1 MHIES
6 NEDRMNKM
14 IYKFSGKIAE
24 GRSEQK
30 ALLGGK
36 GANLAEMAS
45 LGISVPAGFTITTEV
60 CTEYYKSSPPALP
73 AGLRAEVEKSIAWM
87 GEEAGKKFA
96 DPTNPL
102 LVSVRSGARA
112 SMPGM
117 MDTIL
122 NLGLNDVTVEG
133 LAKKANNARFAYDA
147 YRRFLTMYGN
157 VVLELEHHDFEH
169 TMNDVRKDVAKRKG
183 IAIPADAEELARAVP
198 DTALE
203 TEDLKKLATLY
214 KGIIKSKTGKDFPSD
229 PFDQLMGAIDAVFRS
244 WNNNRA
250 KFYRKMNQIPE
261 EWGTAVN
268 VQLMVFGNTGDTSGT
283 GVCFTRN
290 PSTGEHKFFGEW
302 LPNAQGE
309 DVVAGIRTPQPIAKS
324 ETSGGKSLEEV
335 MPENYAQL
343 FDIQKKLETHFKDM
357 QDLEFTIEDRR
368 LYMLQTRN
376 GKRAGR
382 AMVKIAVDMV
392 KEGLIDEKTAIQRQE
407 PGRVEEL
414 LFPTVDPKEKAKP
427 IAKGLPA
434 SPGAVTGEVVFS
446 AEDAIKQT
454 AAGKKVILVRIETS
468 PEDLEG
474 MNAALGILTA
484 RGGATSHA
492 AVVARG
498 MGRSCVVGC
507 SEITIDYAGKQ
518 LSAKDK
524 AGNLIVVKAGEV
536 ITINGSAG
544 TVYVGNVAKI
554 DPELGGELGTLLEW
568 CDKHSRMKVRT
579 NADTPT
585 QAKQARDRGAQG
597 IGLCRTEHM
606 FFEADRIKA
615 VREMILSSTVEARE
629 KALAKLLPYQTGDF
643 IGLFKEMNGYP
654 VTIRLLDPP
663 LHEFLPN
670 KKEQIEE
677 LAKEMGVSVKDLDK
691 KVSDLHEFNP
701 MLGHRG
707 CRLGITF
714 PEISRMQ
721 FRAILTAACKV
732 KKEGVNVIPEIMIPL
747 ALSKLELDL
756 LKVDCVKVAEEVFKA
771 EGVTVD
777 YKYGTMIELPR
788 AALLADEL
796 AQTAEFFSFGT
807 NDLTQTTLGMSRDD
821 AGKFLPE
828 YVDKK
833 ILKYEP
839 FVSIDQEGVGQLV
852 KMGCDKG
859 KKTRPEISLG
869 VCGEH
874 GGDPNSI
881 DFFERAG
888 LKYVSCSPF
897 RVPIARVAA
906 AKAALDNAKK

>member
-1 MHIES
+1 
-6 NEDRMNKM
+6 MNKM

-60 CTEYYKSSPPALP
+60 CTEYYKSSPPRIP
-73 AGLRAEVEKSIAWM
+73 EGLRAEVEKSIAWM

-183 IAIPADAEELARAVP
+183 IAVPADAEELARVVP

-203 TEDLKKLATLY
+203 TDDLKKLVSLY
-214 KGIIKSKTGKDFPSD
+214 KGIIKTKTGKDFPSD
-229 PFDQLMGAIDAVFRS
+229 PFEQLMGAIDAVFRS

-268 VQLMVFGNTGDTSGT
+268 VQMMVFGNTGDTSGT

-343 FDIQKKLETHFKDM
+343 FDIQKKLENHFKDM

-392 KEGLIDEKTAIQRQE
+392 NEGLIDEKTAIQRQE

-446 AEDAIKQT
+446 AEDAIKET

-524 AGNLIVVKAGEV
+524 AGNVIVVKAGEL

-606 FFEADRIKA
+606 FFEADRIAA

-670 KKEQIEE
+670 KPEQIAE
-677 LAKEMGVSVKDLDK
+677 LAKTMGVSVADLNK

-771 EGVTVD
+771 EGVTVE

-859 KKTRPEISLG
+859 KQTRADISLG

-874 GGDPNSI
+874 GGAPNSI

>member
-1 MHIES
+1 MTK
-6 NEDRMNKM
+6 R
-14 IYKFSGKIAE
+14 IYLFSGKTAE

-60 CTEYYKSSPPALP
+60 CTDYYKVTPARLP
-73 AGLRAEVEKSIAWM
+73 DGLRAEVEKSIAWM
-87 GEEAGKKFA
+87 EGEAGKKFA
-96 DPTNPL
+96 DPANPL

-122 NLGLNDVTVEG
+122 NLGLNDITVEG
-133 LAKKANNARFAYDA
+133 LAKKANNPRFAYDA

-169 TMNDVRKDVAKRKG
+169 MMDDVRKDLAKRKN
-183 IAIPADAEELARAVP
+183 IAIPKDAEELARAVP
-198 DTALE
+198 DTMLE
-203 TEDLKKLATLY
+203 TDDLKKLVSLY
-214 KGIIKSKTGKDFPSD
+214 KGLIKQKTGKDFPSD
-229 PFDQLMGAIDAVFRS
+229 PYDQLMGSIDAVFRS

-268 VQLMVFGNTGDTSGT
+268 VQMMVFGNTGDTSGT

-309 DVVAGIRTPQPIAKS
+309 DVVAGIRTPQPISKS
-324 ETSGGKSLEEV
+324 DTSAGKSLEES
-335 MPENYAQL
+335 MPKCYTEL
-343 FDIQKKLETHFKDM
+343 FAIQQKLENHFKDM
-357 QDLEFTIEDRR
+357 QDLEFTIEDNR

-392 KEGLIDEKTAIQRQE
+392 KQGLIDEKTAVQRQE
-407 PGRVEEL
+407 PARVEEL

-434 SPGAVTGEVVFS
+434 SPGAVTGEVVFN
-446 AEDAIKQT
+446 AADAIKQT

-474 MNAALGILTA
+474 MNAAVGILTA

-507 SEITIDYAGKQ
+507 SEISIDYAAKQ
-518 LSAKDK
+518 ISAKSKTGDT
-524 AGNLIVVKAGEV
+524 IVVKEGEV

-554 DPELGGELGTLLEW
+554 DPELGGELGELLVW
-568 CDKHSRMKVRT
+568 CDKYARMKVRT

-585 QAKQARDRGAQG
+585 QAKQARDRGAVG

-606 FFEADRIKA
+606 FFEGERIKA
-615 VREMILSSTVEARE
+615 VREMILSSSVEARE
-629 KALAKLLPYQTGDF
+629 KALAKLIPFQTGDF
-643 IGLFKEMNGYP
+643 IGLFKEMAGFP

-670 KKEQIEE
+670 KPEQIAE
-677 LAKEMGVSVKDLDK
+677 LAKDMGVSVADLNK

-732 KKEGVNVIPEIMIPL
+732 KKEGINVIPEIMIPL
-747 ALSKLELDL
+747 ALSKLELDI
-756 LKVDCVKVAEEVFKA
+756 LKVDCLKVAEEVFKV
-771 EGVTVD
+771 EGVKVD

-788 AALLADEL
+788 AALLANEL
-796 AQTAEFFSFGT
+796 AETAEFFSFGT

-833 ILKYEP
+833 IMKYEP

-852 KMGCDKG
+852 KMGCEKG
-859 KKTRPEISLG
+859 KQTRPDISLG

-906 AKAALDNAKK
+906 GKAALDNAKK

>member
-1 MHIES
+1 M
-6 NEDRMNKM
+6 KM
-14 IYKFSGKIAE
+14 IYKFSGKVCDGKAD
-24 GRSEQK
+24 QK
-30 ALLGGK
+30 NLLGGK

-60 CTEYYKSSPPALP
+60 CTEYYKSTPPKLP
-73 AGLRAEVEKSIAWM
+73 AGLAEEIKKAMQWM
-87 GEEAGKKFA
+87 GEEAGKQFA
-96 DPTNPL
+96 DPANPL

-122 NLGLNDVTVEG
+122 NLGLNDITVEG
-133 LAKKANNARFAYDA
+133 LAKKANNPRFAYDA

-169 TMNDVRKDVAKRKG
+169 LMHDVRKDVAKRKN
-183 IAIPADAEELARAVP
+183 IAIPTDHEELARAVP

-203 TEDLKKLATLY
+203 AEDLKKLANLY
-214 KGIIKSKTGKDFPSD
+214 KGLIKEKTGKDFPSD
-229 PFDQLMGAIDAVFRS
+229 PFEQLLGAIDAVFRS

-268 VQLMVFGNTGDTSGT
+268 VQMMVFGNTGDTSGT

-309 DVVAGIRTPQPIAKS
+309 DVVAGIRTPQPISKS

-335 MPENYAQL
+335 MPDNYKQL
-343 FDIQKKLETHFKDM
+343 FDIQLKLENHFKDM
-357 QDLEFTIEDRR
+357 QDLEFTVEDRR

-392 KEGLIDEKTAIQRQE
+392 KSGLITERAAIQRQE

-446 AEDAIKQT
+446 AEEAIKQT

-474 MNAALGILTA
+474 MNAAIGILTA

-507 SEITIDYAGKQ
+507 SEISIDYKAQ
-518 LSAKDK
+518 LLTTKTK
-524 AGNLIVVKAGEV
+524 TGETITVKAGDI

-544 TVYVGNVAKI
+544 TVYTGDVAKI
-554 DPELGGELGTLLEW
+554 DPELGGELGELLEW
-568 CDKHSRMKVRT
+568 CDKHARMKVRT

-585 QAKQARDRGAQG
+585 QARQARDRGAQG

-606 FFEADRIKA
+606 FFEADRIAA
-615 VREMILSSTVEARE
+615 VREMILSSSVEARE

-643 IGLFKEMNGYP
+643 VGLFKEMKGFP

-663 LHEFLPN
+663 LHEFLPT
-670 KKEQIEE
+670 KPEQIAD
-677 LAKEMGVSVKDLDK
+677 LAKTMGVSVKDLEK

-732 KKEGVNVIPEIMIPL
+732 KKEGIDVIPEIMIPL

-756 LKVDCVKVAEEVFKA
+756 LKVDCVKVAEDVFKA
-771 EGVTVD
+771 EGVTVE

-788 AALLADEL
+788 AALLANEL
-796 AQTAEFFSFGT
+796 AETAEFFSFGT
-807 NDLTQTTLGMSRDD
+807 NDLTQTCLGMSRDD

-859 KKTRPEISLG
+859 KATRPDISLG

-874 GGDPNSI
+874 GGDPASI
-881 DFFERAG
+881 EFFERAG

>member
-1 MHIES
+1 M
-6 NEDRMNKM
+6 KM
-14 IYKFSGKIAE
+14 IYLFSGKVAE
-24 GRSEQK
+24 GNSSQK
-30 ALLGGK
+30 NLLGGK

-60 CTEYYKSSPPALP
+60 CTEYYKTPGGKMPE
-73 AGLRAEVEKSIAWM
+73 GLRAEVEKAITWM
-87 GEEAGKKFA
+87 GGEAGKKLA
-96 DPTNPL
+96 DPANPL

-133 LAKKANNARFAYDA
+133 LAKKANNPRFAYDA

-157 VVLELEHHDFEH
+157 VVLEMGHHDFEH
-169 TMNDVRKDVAKRKG
+169 LMNDVRKDVAKRKG
-183 IAIPADAEELARAVP
+183 IAIPTDAEELARAVP
-198 DTALE
+198 DTSLE
-203 TEDLKKLATLY
+203 TDDLKKLSSLY
-214 KGIIKSKTGKDFPSD
+214 KGLIKEKTGKDFPSD
-229 PFDQLMGAIDAVFRS
+229 PFDQLMGAIEAVFRS
-244 WNNNRA
+244 WNTNRA

-268 VQLMVFGNTGDTSGT
+268 VQMMVFGNTGDTSGT

-309 DVVAGIRTPQPIAKS
+309 DVVAGIRTPQPISKS
-324 ETSGGKSLEEV
+324 ETSQGKSLEEA
-335 MPENYAQL
+335 MPACYKDL
-343 FDIQKKLETHFKDM
+343 FAIQEKLENHFKDM
-357 QDLEFTIEDRR
+357 QDLEFTIEENR

-392 KEGLIDEKTAIQRQE
+392 KQGLIDEKTAISRQE

-434 SPGAVTGEVVFS
+434 SPGAVTGAIVFN
-446 AEDAIKQT
+446 AEDAIKQA

-507 SEITIDYAGKQ
+507 SEIQIDYAKKQ
-518 LSAKDK
+518 ISAKAKD
-524 AGNLIVVKAGEV
+524 GSTIVVKGGET

-544 TVYVGNVAKI
+544 TVYVGDVAKI

-568 CDKHSRMKVRT
+568 CDKHARMKVRT

-585 QAKQARDRGAQG
+585 QARQARERGAQG

-606 FFEADRIKA
+606 FFEADRIAA

-643 IGLFKEMNGYP
+643 VGLFKEMNGYP

-670 KKEQIEE
+670 NEEQIAD
-677 LAKEMGVSVKDLDK
+677 LAKTMGVSVETLNK

-732 KKEGVNVIPEIMIPL
+732 KKEGINVLPEIMIPL
-747 ALSKLELDL
+747 ALSKTELDL

-771 EGVTVD
+771 EDVKVD

-788 AALLADEL
+788 AALMANEL
-796 AQTAEFFSFGT
+796 AESAEFFSFGT

-852 KMGCDKG
+852 KMGCDRG
-859 KKTRPEISLG
+859 KSTRPDISLG

-874 GGDPNSI
+874 GGDPVSI

-906 AKAALDNAKK
+906 AKAAIDNAK

>member
-1 MHIES
+1 MTK
-6 NEDRMNKM
+6 R
-14 IYKFSGKIAE
+14 IYLFSGKTAE

-60 CTEYYKSSPPALP
+60 CTDYYKTTPPRLP
-73 AGLRAEVEKSIAWM
+73 DGLRAEVEKSIAWM
-87 GEEAGKKFA
+87 EGEAGKKFA
-96 DPTNPL
+96 DPANPL

-122 NLGLNDVTVEG
+122 NLGLNDITVEG
-133 LAKKANNARFAYDA
+133 LAKKANNPRFAYDA

-169 TMNDVRKDVAKRKG
+169 MMDDVRKDLAKRKN
-183 IAIPADAEELARAVP
+183 IAIPKDAEELARAVP
-198 DTALE
+198 DTMLE
-203 TEDLKKLATLY
+203 TDDLKKLVSLY
-214 KGIIKSKTGKDFPSD
+214 KGLIKQKTGKDFPSD
-229 PFDQLMGAIDAVFRS
+229 PYDQLMGSIDAVFRS

-268 VQLMVFGNTGDTSGT
+268 VQMMVFGNTGDTSGT

-290 PSTGEHKFFGEW
+290 PSTGEHRFFGEW

-309 DVVAGIRTPQPIAKS
+309 DVVAGIRTPQPISKS
-324 ETSGGKSLEEV
+324 DTSAGKSLEES
-335 MPENYAQL
+335 MPKCYTEL
-343 FDIQKKLETHFKDM
+343 FAIQQKLENHFKDM
-357 QDLEFTIEDRR
+357 QDLEFTIEDNR

-392 KEGLIDEKTAIQRQE
+392 KQGLIDEKTAVQRQE
-407 PGRVEEL
+407 PARVEEL

-434 SPGAVTGEVVFS
+434 SPGAVTGAVVFN
-446 AEDAIKQT
+446 AADAIKQT

-474 MNAALGILTA
+474 MNAAVGILTA

-507 SEITIDYAGKQ
+507 SEISIDYAAKQ
-518 LSAKDK
+518 ISTKTKTGDT
-524 AGNLIVVKAGEV
+524 IVVKEGEV

-554 DPELGGELGTLLEW
+554 DPELGGELGELLTW
-568 CDKHSRMKVRT
+568 CDKYARMKVRT

-585 QAKQARDRGAQG
+585 QARQARERGAVG

-606 FFEADRIKA
+606 FFEGERIKA
-615 VREMILSSTVEARE
+615 VREMILSSSVEARE
-629 KALAKLLPYQTGDF
+629 KALAKLIPYQTGDF
-643 IGLFKEMNGYP
+643 IGLFKEMAGFP

-670 KKEQIEE
+670 KPEQIAE
-677 LAKEMGVSVKDLDK
+677 LAKDMGVSVADLNK

-732 KKEGVNVIPEIMIPL
+732 KKEGINVIPEIMIPL
-747 ALSKLELDL
+747 ALSKLELDI
-756 LKVDCVKVAEEVFKA
+756 LKVDCLKVAEEVFKA
-771 EGVTVD
+771 EGVKVD

-788 AALLADEL
+788 AALLANEL
-796 AQTAEFFSFGT
+796 AETAEFFSFGT

-833 ILKYEP
+833 IMKYEP

-852 KMGCDKG
+852 KMGCEKG
-859 KKTRPEISLG
+859 KKTRPDISLG

-906 AKAALDNAKK
+906 GKAALDNAK

>member
-1 MHIES
+1 MT
-6 NEDRMNKM
+6 KM
-14 IYKFSGKIAE
+14 IYLFSGKTAE

-60 CTEYYKSSPPALP
+60 CTEYYKTPGGKLP

-87 GEEAGKKFA
+87 AGEAGKKLA
-96 DPTNPL
+96 DPINPL

-133 LAKKANNARFAYDA
+133 LAKKSNNPRFAYDA

-169 TMNDVRKDVAKRKG
+169 LMNDVRKDVAKRKN
-183 IAIPADAEELARAVP
+183 IAIPKDAEELARAVP

-203 TEDLKKLATLY
+203 ANDLKKLVQSY
-214 KGIIKSKTGKDFPSD
+214 KALIKEKTGKDFPSD
-229 PFDQLMGAIDAVFRS
+229 PFDQLMGSIDAVFRS

-268 VQLMVFGNTGDTSGT
+268 VQMMVFGNTGDTSGT

-309 DVVAGIRTPQPIAKS
+309 DVVAGIRTPQPISKS

-335 MPENYAQL
+335 MPKCYSEL
-343 FDIQKKLETHFKDM
+343 FSIQEKLETHFKDM
-357 QDLEFTIEDRR
+357 QDLEFTIEDNR

-392 KEGLIDEKTAIQRQE
+392 KQGLIDEKTAIQRQE

-427 IAKGLPA
+427 IAKGLAA

-446 AEDAIKQT
+446 AEAAVKQT
-454 AAGKKVILVRIETS
+454 LAGKKVILVRIETS

-507 SEITIDYAGKQ
+507 SEISIDYKAQ
-518 LSAKDK
+518 LLTTKTK
-524 AGNLIVVKAGEV
+524 TGETFTVKAGDV

-544 TVYVGNVAKI
+544 TVYTGNVAKI
-554 DPELGGELGTLLEW
+554 DPELGGELGILLDW
-568 CDKHSRMKVRT
+568 CDKHARMKVRA

-606 FFEADRIKA
+606 FFEADRIAA
-615 VREMILSSTVEARE
+615 VREMILSSDVVARE
-629 KALAKLLPYQTGDF
+629 KALAKLLPFQVGDF
-643 IGLFKEMNGYP
+643 VGLFKEMAGFP

-670 KKEQIEE
+670 KPEQIAA
-677 LAKEMGVSVKDLDK
+677 LANTMKVSVKDLEK

-707 CRLGITF
+707 CRLAITY
-714 PEISRMQ
+714 PEISTMQ

-747 ALSKLELDL
+747 ALSKLELDI
-756 LKVDCVKVAEEVFKA
+756 LKVDCLKVAEEVFKA
-771 EGVTVD
+771 EGVKVD
-777 YKYGTMIELPR
+777 YQYGTMIELPR
-788 AALLADEL
+788 AALLANEL
-796 AQTAEFFSFGT
+796 AETAEFFSFGT
-807 NDLTQTTLGMSRDD
+807 NDLTQTCLGMSRDD

-859 KKTRPEISLG
+859 KATRPGMSLG

-906 AKAALDNAKK
+906 AKAALDNAK

>member
-1 MHIES
+1 M
-6 NEDRMNKM
+6 KM
-14 IYKFSGKIAE
+14 IYKFSGKVCD
-24 GRSEQK
+24 GKSEQK

-45 LGISVPAGFTITTEV
+45 LGIPVPAGFTITTEV
-60 CTEYYKSSPPALP
+60 CTEYYKVSPPQLP
-73 AGLRAEVEKSIAWM
+73 AGLAEEIKKAMEWM
-87 GEEAGKKFA
+87 GGEAGKQFA
-96 DPTNPL
+96 DPANPL

-122 NLGLNDVTVEG
+122 NLGLNDITVEG
-133 LAKKANNARFAYDA
+133 LAKKANNPRFAYDA

-169 TMNDVRKDVAKRKG
+169 LMHDVRRDVAKRKN
-183 IAIPADAEELARAVP
+183 IAIPKDHEELARAVP

-203 TEDLKKLATLY
+203 ADDLKKLSNLY
-214 KGIIKSKTGKDFPSD
+214 KALIKEKTGKDFPSD
-229 PFDQLMGAIDAVFRS
+229 PFEQLLGAIDAVFRS

-268 VQLMVFGNTGDTSGT
+268 VQMMVFGNTGDTSGT

-309 DVVAGIRTPQPIAKS
+309 DVVAGIRTPQPISKS
-324 ETSGGKSLEEV
+324 DTSGGKSLEEV
-335 MPENYAQL
+335 MPENYSQL
-343 FDIQKKLETHFKDM
+343 FEIQKKLENHFHDM
-357 QDLEFTIEDRR
+357 QDLEFTIEDRT

-392 KEGLIDEKTAIQRQE
+392 KQGLIDEKAAIQRQE

-434 SPGAVTGEVVFS
+434 SPGAVTGAVVFS

-454 AAGKKVILVRIETS
+454 LAGKKVILVRIETS

-474 MNAALGILTA
+474 MNAAIGILTA

-507 SEITIDYAGKQ
+507 SEISIDY
-518 LSAKDK
+518 K
-524 AGNLIVVKAGEV
+524 AQVLTTKTKTGETVTVKAGDI

-544 TVYVGNVAKI
+544 TVYVGDVAKI
-554 DPELGGELGTLLEW
+554 DPELGGELGELLEW
-568 CDKHSRMKVRT
+568 CDKHARMKVRT

-615 VREMILSSTVEARE
+615 VREMILSSSVEARE

-643 IGLFKEMNGYP
+643 VGLFKEMAGFP

-663 LHEFLPN
+663 LHEFLPT
-670 KKEQIEE
+670 KPEQIAE
-677 LAKEMGVSVKDLDK
+677 LAKEMGVSVKDLEK

-714 PEISRMQ
+714 PEISTMQ

-732 KKEGVNVIPEIMIPL
+732 KKEGIVVTPEIMIPL

-756 LKVDCVKVAEEVFKA
+756 LKVDCVKVAAEVFKT
-771 EGVTVD
+771 EGVTVE

-788 AALLADEL
+788 AALLANEL
-796 AQTAEFFSFGT
+796 AETAEFFSFGT
-807 NDLTQTTLGMSRDD
+807 NDLTQTCLGMSRDD

-833 ILKYEP
+833 IFKYEP

-859 KKTRPEISLG
+859 KQTRPDMSLG

-874 GGDPNSI
+874 GGDPASI
-881 DFFERAG
+881 EFFERAG

-906 AKAALDNAKK
+906 AKATLDNAKK

>member
-1 MHIES
+1 MTT
-6 NEDRMNKM
+6 KM
-14 IYKFSGKIAE
+14 IYLFSGKTAE

-60 CTEYYKSSPPALP
+60 CTEYYKVSPPALP
-73 AGLRAEVEKSIAWM
+73 AGLRAEVEKSIKWM
-87 GEEAGKKFA
+87 EGEAGKKFA

-169 TMNDVRKDVAKRKG
+169 LMNDCRKDVAKRKN
-183 IAIPADAEELARAVP
+183 IAIPKDAEELARAVP

-203 TEDLKKLATLY
+203 TEDLKKLVQGY
-214 KGIIKSKTGKDFPSD
+214 KALIKEKTGKDFPSD
-229 PFDQLMGAIDAVFRS
+229 PYDQLLGSIDAVFRS

-268 VQLMVFGNTGDTSGT
+268 VQMMVFGNTGDTSGT

-309 DVVAGIRTPQPIAKS
+309 DVVAGIRTPQPISKS
-324 ETSGGKSLEEV
+324 DTSEGKSLEEC
-335 MPENYAQL
+335 MPKCYEEL
-343 FDIQKKLETHFKDM
+343 FAIQKKLETHFKDM
-357 QDLEFTIEDRR
+357 QDLEFTIEDGR

-392 KEGLIDEKTAIQRQE
+392 KQGLIDEKTAVQRQE

-446 AEDAIKQT
+446 AEEAIKET

-474 MNAALGILTA
+474 MNAAIGILTA

-507 SEITIDYAGKQ
+507 SEISIDYKGRQ
-518 LSAKDK
+518 LTATNK
-524 AGNLIVVKAGEV
+524 AGEKVVVKAGEV

-544 TVYVGNVAKI
+544 TVYVGDVKKI
-554 DPELGGELGTLLEW
+554 DPELGGELGELLIW
-568 CDKHSRMKVRT
+568 ADKYARMKVRT

-585 QAKQARDRGAQG
+585 QARQARERGAVG

-606 FFEADRIKA
+606 FFEADRIAA
-615 VREMILSSTVEARE
+615 VREMILSSSVEARE

-670 KKEQIEE
+670 KPEQIAD
-677 LAKEMGVSVKDLDK
+677 LAKTMGVSVADLDK

-747 ALSKLELDL
+747 ALSKLELDI
-756 LKVDCVKVAEEVFKA
+756 LKVDCLKVAEEVFKA
-771 EGVTVD
+771 EGVKVD

-788 AALLADEL
+788 AALLANEL

-807 NDLTQTTLGMSRDD
+807 NDLTQTCLGMSRDD

-833 ILKYEP
+833 IMKYEP

-859 KKTRPEISLG
+859 KQTNPDISLG

-874 GGDPNSI
+874 GGDPASI
-881 DFFERAG
+881 EFFERAG

-906 AKAALDNAKK
+906 GKAALDNAK

>member
-1 MHIES
+1 M
-6 NEDRMNKM
+6 KM
-14 IYKFSGKIAE
+14 IYKFSGKVCE
-24 GRSEQK
+24 GKAEQK

-45 LGISVPAGFTITTEV
+45 LGIPVPAGFTITTEV
-60 CTEYYKSSPPALP
+60 CTEYYKSNPPKLP
-73 AGLRAEVEKSIAWM
+73 TGLAEEVKKAMDWM

-96 DPTNPL
+96 DPANPL

-122 NLGLNDVTVEG
+122 NLGLNDITVEG
-133 LAKKANNARFAYDA
+133 LAKKANNPRFAYDA

-169 TMNDVRKDVAKRKG
+169 LMHDVRKDVAKRKN
-183 IAIPADAEELARAVP
+183 IAIPADHEELARVVP

-203 TEDLKKLATLY
+203 TEDLKKLSSLY
-214 KGIIKSKTGKDFPSD
+214 KALIKEKTGKDFPSD
-229 PFDQLMGAIDAVFRS
+229 PFEQLLGAINAVFRS

-268 VQLMVFGNTGDTSGT
+268 VQMMVFGNTGDTSGT

-309 DVVAGIRTPQPIAKS
+309 DVVAGIRTPQPISKS
-324 ETSGGKSLEEV
+324 DSSGGKSLEEV

-343 FDIQKKLETHFKDM
+343 FEIQKKLENHFKDM
-357 QDLEFTIEDRR
+357 QDLEFTIEDKK

-392 KEGLIDEKTAIQRQE
+392 KEGLIDERAAIQRQE

-414 LFPTVDPKEKAKP
+414 LFPTVDPKDKAKP

-446 AEDAIKQT
+446 ADEAIKQT

-474 MNAALGILTA
+474 MNAAIGILTA

-507 SEITIDYAGKQ
+507 SEITIDYGSKQ

-524 AGNLIVVKAGEV
+524 AGNVIVVKAGEI

-544 TVYVGNVAKI
+544 TVYVGDVKKI
-554 DPELGGELGTLLEW
+554 DPELGGELGVLLEW
-568 CDKHSRMKVRT
+568 CDKHARMKVRT

-615 VREMILSSTVEARE
+615 VREMILSSSVEARE

-643 IGLFKEMNGYP
+643 VGLFKEMAGFP

-663 LHEFLPN
+663 LHEFLPT
-670 KKEQIEE
+670 KAEQIAE
-677 LAKEMGVSVKDLDK
+677 LAKEMGVSVKDLEK

-714 PEISRMQ
+714 PEISKMQ

-747 ALSKLELDL
+747 ALSKAELDL
-756 LKVDCVKVAEEVFKA
+756 LKVDCLAVAEEVFKA
-771 EGVTVD
+771 EGVKVE

-859 KKTRPEISLG
+859 KSTRPDISLG

-906 AKAALDNAKK
+906 AKAAIDHAKK

>member
-1 MHIES
+1 
-6 NEDRMNKM
+6 MNKM
-14 IYKFSGKIAE
+14 IYLFSGKVAE
-24 GRSEQK
+24 GRSDQK

-60 CTEYYKSSPPALP
+60 CAEYYKTPGGKLP
-73 AGLRAEVEKSIAWM
+73 AGLRAEVEKAIKWM
-87 GEEAGKKFA
+87 GDEAGKSFT
-96 DPTNPL
+96 DPANPL

-147 YRRFLTMYGN
+147 FRRFLTMYGN
-157 VVLELEHHDFEH
+157 VVLELDHHDFEH
-169 TMNDVRKDVAKRKG
+169 LMNSVRKDVAKAKG
-183 IAIPADAEELARAVP
+183 LAVSADAEELARAVP

-203 TEDLKKLATLY
+203 ADDLKKLCQLY
-214 KGIIKSKTGKDFPSD
+214 KALIKEKTGKDFPAD
-229 PFDQLMGAIDAVFRS
+229 PYDQLMGSIDAVFRS

-309 DVVAGIRTPQPIAKS
+309 DVVAGIRTPQPISKS
-324 ETSGGKSLEEV
+324 ETSNGKSLEEV
-335 MPENYAQL
+335 MPENYKEL
-343 FDIQKKLETHFKDM
+343 FAIQEKLETHFKDM

-376 GKRAGR
+376 GKRSGR
-382 AMVKIAVDMV
+382 AMVRIAVDMV
-392 KEGLIDEKTAIQRQE
+392 KQGLIDEKAAIQRQE

-427 IAKGLPA
+427 IAKGLAA

-446 AEDAIKQT
+446 AEDAVKET
-454 AAGKKVILVRIETS
+454 LAGKKVILVRIETS

-507 SEITIDYAGKQ
+507 SEISIDYAAKQ
-518 LSAKDK
+518 LTAKNKTGDV
-524 AGNLIVVKAGEV
+524 LVVKAGEI

-544 TVYVGNVAKI
+544 TVYIGDVAKI
-554 DPELGGELGTLLEW
+554 DPELGGELGVLLEW
-568 CDKHSRMKVRT
+568 CDKYARMKVRA

-585 QAKQARDRGAQG
+585 QAQQARDRGAQG

-606 FFEADRIKA
+606 FFEADRIAA
-615 VREMILSSTVEARE
+615 VREMILSSSVEARE
-629 KALAKLLPYQTGDF
+629 KALAKLLPFQIGDF
-643 IGLFKEMNGYP
+643 TGLFKVMAGFP

-663 LHEFLPN
+663 LHEFLPT
-670 KKEQIEE
+670 KPEQIAD
-677 LAKEMGVSVKDLDK
+677 LAKTMGVSVKDLEK
-691 KVSDLHEFNP
+691 KVHDLHEFNP

-707 CRLGITF
+707 CRLAITY
-714 PEISRMQ
+714 PEISSMQ
-721 FRAILTAACKV
+721 FRAILTAACQV
-732 KKEGVNVIPEIMIPL
+732 KKQGVDVVPEIMIPL
-747 ALSKLELDL
+747 ALSKLELDI
-756 LKVDCVKVAEEVFKA
+756 LKADCVKVAAEVFAA

-788 AALLADEL
+788 AALLANEL
-796 AQTAEFFSFGT
+796 AETAEFFSFGT
-807 NDLTQTTLGMSRDD
+807 NDLTQTCLGMSRDD

-833 ILKYEP
+833 ILKAEP
-839 FVSIDQEGVGQLV
+839 FVSIDQDGVGQLV

-859 KKTRPEISLG
+859 KSVKPDMSLG

-874 GGDPNSI
+874 GGDPASI
-881 DFFERAG
+881 EFFERAG

-897 RVPIARVAA
+897 RVPIARVSA
-906 AKAALDNAKK
+906 AKATLDNTK

>member
-1 MHIES
+1 M
-6 NEDRMNKM
+6 KM
-14 IYKFSGKIAE
+14 IYKFSGKVCD
-24 GRSEQK
+24 GRSDQK
-30 ALLGGK
+30 NLLGGK

-60 CTEYYKSSPPALP
+60 CTEYYRTTPPRLP
-73 AGLRAEVEKSIAWM
+73 DGLAEEIKKAMEWM
-87 GEEAGKKFA
+87 GVEAGKTLA
-96 DPTNPL
+96 DPANPL

-122 NLGLNDVTVEG
+122 NLGLNDITVEG
-133 LAKKANNARFAYDA
+133 LAKKSNNPRFAYDA

-169 TMNDVRKDVAKRKG
+169 LMNGVRKDVAGRKG
-183 IAIPADAEELARAVP
+183 IAIPKDVEELARAVP

-203 TEDLKKLATLY
+203 AEDLKKLSGLY
-214 KGIIKSKTGKDFPSD
+214 KALIKEKTGKDFPSD
-229 PFDQLMGAIDAVFRS
+229 PFEQLLGAIDAVFRS

-268 VQLMVFGNTGDTSGT
+268 VQMMVFGNTGDTSGT

-309 DVVAGIRTPQPIAKS
+309 DVVAGIRTPQPISKS
-324 ETSGGKSLEEV
+324 ETSGGKSLEEC
-335 MPENYAQL
+335 MPKCYAEL
-343 FDIQKKLETHFKDM
+343 FAIQKKLETHFKDM
-357 QDLEFTIEDRR
+357 QDLEFTIEENR

-382 AMVKIAVDMV
+382 AMVQIAVDMV
-392 KEGLIDEKTAIQRQE
+392 KEGLIDEKTAIKRQE
-407 PGRVEEL
+407 PSRVEEL

-434 SPGAVTGEVVFS
+434 SPGAVTGQIVFS
-446 AEDAIKQT
+446 AEEAIKQT

-507 SEITIDYAGKQ
+507 SEISIDYKAQ
-518 LSAKDK
+518 LLTTKTK
-524 AGNLIVVKAGEV
+524 TGETITVKAGDV

-544 TVYVGNVAKI
+544 TVYVGDVKKI
-554 DPELGGELGTLLEW
+554 DPELGGELGTLLGW
-568 CDKHSRMKVRT
+568 CDKYARMKVRT

-585 QAKQARDRGAQG
+585 QARQARERGAQG

-606 FFEADRIKA
+606 FFEADRIAA

-629 KALAKLLPYQTGDF
+629 KALAKLLPFQIGDF
-643 IGLFKEMNGYP
+643 TGLFREMAGFP

-670 KKEQIEE
+670 KPEQIAD
-677 LAKEMGVSVKDLDK
+677 LAKTMGVSVADLNK

-732 KKEGVNVIPEIMIPL
+732 KKEGVVVVPEIMIPL
-747 ALSKLELDL
+747 ALSKLELDI
-756 LKVDCVKVAEEVFKA
+756 LKVDCVKVAAEVFA
-771 EGVTVD
+771 TEGVTVE

-788 AALLADEL
+788 AALLANEL

-807 NDLTQTTLGMSRDD
+807 NDLTQTCLGMSRDD

-833 ILKYEP
+833 IMKYEP

-852 KMGCDKG
+852 KMGCDRG
-859 KKTRPEISLG
+859 KATRPDMSLG

-874 GGDPNSI
+874 GGDPASI
-881 DFFERAG
+881 EFFERAG

-906 AKAALDNAKK
+906 AKATLDNAK

>member
-1 MHIES
+1 M
-6 NEDRMNKM
+6 KM
-14 IYKFSGKIAE
+14 IYKFSGKVCDGKA
-24 GRSEQK
+24 EQK

-45 LGISVPAGFTITTEV
+45 LGIPVPAGFTITTEV
-60 CTEYYKSSPPALP
+60 CTEYYKSNPPKLP
-73 AGLRAEVEKSIAWM
+73 AGLADEIKKAMEWM
-87 GEEAGKKFA
+87 GGEAGKKFA
-96 DPTNPL
+96 DPANPL

-122 NLGLNDVTVEG
+122 NLGLNDITVEG
-133 LAKKANNARFAYDA
+133 LAKKANNPRFAYDA

-169 TMNDVRKDVAKRKG
+169 LMHDVRKDVANRKG
-183 IAIPADAEELARAVP
+183 IAIPKDHEELARAVP

-203 TEDLKKLATLY
+203 ADDLKKLSSLY
-214 KGIIKSKTGKDFPSD
+214 KALIKEKTGKDFPSD
-229 PFDQLMGAIDAVFRS
+229 PFEQLLGAIDAVFRS

-268 VQLMVFGNTGDTSGT
+268 VQMMVFGNTGDTSGT

-309 DVVAGIRTPQPIAKS
+309 DVVAGIRTPQPISKG

-343 FDIQKKLETHFKDM
+343 FEIQKKLENHFKDM
-357 QDLEFTIEDRR
+357 QDLEFTVEDRT

-392 KEGLIDEKTAIQRQE
+392 KEGLIDEKAAIQRQE

-414 LFPTVDPKEKAKP
+414 LFPTVDPKEKSKP

-446 AEDAIKQT
+446 AEEAIKQT
-454 AAGKKVILVRIETS
+454 LAGKKVILVRIETS

-474 MNAALGILTA
+474 MNAAIGILTA

-507 SEITIDYAGKQ
+507 SEISIDYKAQ
-518 LSAKDK
+518 LLTTKTK
-524 AGNLIVVKAGEV
+524 TGETITVKAGDI

-544 TVYVGNVAKI
+544 TVYVGDVAKI
-554 DPELGGELGTLLEW
+554 DPELGGELGILLEW
-568 CDKHSRMKVRT
+568 CDKYARMKVRT

-585 QAKQARDRGAQG
+585 QARQARDRGAQG

-606 FFEADRIKA
+606 FFEADRIAA
-615 VREMILSSTVEARE
+615 VREMILSSSVEARE

-643 IGLFKEMNGYP
+643 VGLFKEMKGYP

-663 LHEFLPN
+663 LHEFLPT
-670 KKEQIEE
+670 KPEQIAD
-677 LAKEMGVSVKDLDK
+677 LAKTMNVSVKDLEK

-714 PEISRMQ
+714 PEISTMQ

-732 KKEGVNVIPEIMIPL
+732 KKEGIDVIPEIMIPL
-747 ALSKLELDL
+747 ALSKMELDL
-756 LKVDCVKVAEEVFKA
+756 LKVDCVKVAEEVFKT
-771 EGVTVD
+771 EGVTVE

-788 AALLADEL
+788 AALLANEL
-796 AQTAEFFSFGT
+796 AETAEFFSFGT
-807 NDLTQTTLGMSRDD
+807 NDLTQTCLGMSRDD

-859 KKTRPEISLG
+859 KATRPDMSLG

-874 GGDPNSI
+874 GGDPASI
-881 DFFERAG
+881 EFFERAG

-906 AKAALDNAKK
+906 AKATLDNAKK